1 MRTIVIFA
9 HKNSYILAKNHTDP
23 RGYWMKVSIS
33 DRRKYLPCFLLFSLF
48 FLTVLFLLIFLGQRI
63 SPSIPSIA
71 QIPTNQSAR
80 PIIVIDAGHGGEDGG
95 AIGVNGIYEK
105 DVNLNIALFLDEW
118 LRADG
123 YETVLTRSEDILLYD
138 KNSNYHGQKKVQDLA
153 ARRKIAEEHENVV
166 FISIH
171 MNAFPEAKYCGLQ
184 VYYSKNEP
192 SSQALAAEIQ
202 ARTRELLL
210 PDNTRKIKAAG
221 ENIYLLDR
229 LTCPAV
235 LVECGFLSNPEE
247 CEKLSD
253 TEYQKKLAFS
263 LYLSLVNYLNDEAKN
278 IP

>member
-1 MRTIVIFA
+1 
-9 HKNSYILAKNHTDP
+9 
-23 RGYWMKVSIS
+23 MKISIS
-33 DRRKYLPCFLLFSLF
+33 DKRRYLPCFLLFSLL
-48 FLTVLFLLIFLGQRI
+48 FLAVLFLLIFLGQRLT
-63 SPSIPSIA
+63 PSIPSIA
-71 QIPTNQSAR
+71 EIPTNQSTR

-95 AIGVNGIYEK
+95 AIGVNGVYEK
-105 DVNLNIALFLDEW
+105 DVNLKIALFLDEW

-153 ARRKIAEEHENVV
+153 ARRKMAEECENAV

-171 MNAFPEAKYCGLQ
+171 MNAFPQSKYSGLQ
-184 VYYSKNEP
+184 VYYSKNNP
-192 SSQALAAEIQ
+192 TSQALATEIQ
-202 ARTRELLL
+202 TRTRDLLL
-210 PDNTRKIKAAG
+210 PENDRKIKSAG

-247 CEKLSD
+247 CENLSD
-253 TEYQKKLAFS
+253 EEYQKKLAFS
-263 LYLSLVNYLNDEAKN
+263 LYISLVNYLNNEEKN

>member
-1 MRTIVIFA
+1 
-9 HKNSYILAKNHTDP
+9 
-23 RGYWMKVSIS
+23 MKVCIS
-33 DRRKYLPCFLLFSLF
+33 DKRKYLPCFLLFALL
-48 FLTVLFLLIFLGQRI
+48 FLTVLLLLTFLGRNLL
-63 SPSIPSIA
+63 SPTPSDA
-71 QIPTNQSAR
+71 VPEGSALSR

-95 AIGVNGIYEK
+95 TIGVNGVYEK
-105 DVNLNIALFLDEW
+105 DVNLKITLFLADW

-123 YETVLTRSEDILLYD
+123 YEVVLTRTEDILLYD
-138 KNSNYHGQKKVQDLA
+138 RNSNYHGQKKVQDLA
-153 ARRKIAEEHENVV
+153 ARRKIAESYENAV

-171 MNAFPEAKYCGLQ
+171 MNAFPEAKYRGLQ

-202 ARTRELLL
+202 TRTRELLL
-210 PDNTRKIKAAG
+210 PDNTRKIKSAG

-247 CEKLSD
+247 CAQLATE
-253 TEYQKKLAFS
+253 EYQKKLAFS
-263 LYLSLVNYLNDEAKN
+263 LYVSLINYLNNEAKN